1 MSKIVSHANCTHS
14 SSKAGRAKCRRDR
27 AKFADVFSAVLG
39 ETAGT
44 AIQTPA
50 PVFESVAV
58 TAENW
63 REFREQKV
71 VLFTRIDDDTE
82 APIAEGVF
90 ITGWGKQ
97 WVNYASPIGKVKR
110 TAVTCLG
117 ARTVEDHS

>member
-1 MSKIVSHANCTHS
+1 MSRIVSHENCQHAST
-14 SSKAGRAKCRRDR
+14 KAARAQCRRHR

-44 AIQTPA
+44 AIEAPA
-50 PVFESVAV
+50 PVFEGVAV

-71 VLFTRIDDDTE
+71 VLFTRIDEDEE

>member
-1 MSKIVSHANCTHS
+1 MNEIVSHNACDHE
-14 SSKAGRAKCRRDR
+14 SSKAARAKCRRSR
-27 AKFADVFSAVLG
+27 AKMADAFSAVLG
-39 ETAGT
+39 EAAGT
-44 AIQTPA
+44 AIETPA

-63 REFREQKV
+63 REFKDQKV
-71 VLFTRIDDDTE
+71 VLFTRISDDEE